1 MNTNKTNNMRKL
13 FSIAVLALTLAA
25 CTSDDES
32 ISQSTVDEGVKGI
45 PFSATI
51 SARHATRAITENND
65 VLETAWADNEQ
76 VALIHNNNVYVMSVT
91 ANNDGTATISGTI
104 EGSPK
109 DGDDVTIV
117 YPASAVDQTTL
128 KVKADLLAKQDG
140 TLATIAQSL
149 DLRQSSGA
157 KLKVAASSASLDG
170 TVTLENQVAI
180 VKFSLSDGTNAINA
194 TKFLIKDVNGN
205 VLTTVEPSAAA
216 SILYVAMS
224 PATTSAFLF
233 EAIVGSDTYSYA
245 VSAATLTAGMYY
257 QSPLTMK
264 LPATYRIFD
273 ALGAPT
279 DKVIPADAQTLTGAV
294 TLNNLAAGTY
304 VVEGTATYS
313 GNLKLAGDV
322 NLILLDGA
330 SLTVNGIILGG
341 ERTDDPFNYNLT
353 IYGQEL
359 GTGTL
364 TATGEYGVMVQ
375 NLTVHGGVI
384 TATGTDAIG
393 DGINT
398 SEKVTVYG
406 GEISVTGGLNGHGIL
421 AQDGFVLG
429 AGYTLYEGTAANSMT
444 EVTNPTNI
452 TQRYAAI
459 KCSAGGI
466 I

>member
-1 MNTNKTNNMRKL
+1 
-13 FSIAVLALTLAA
+13 
-25 CTSDDES
+25 
-32 ISQSTVDEGVKGI
+32 
-45 PFSATI
+45 
-51 SARHATRAITENND
+51 
-65 VLETAWADNEQ
+65 
-76 VALIHNNNVYVMSVT
+76 
-91 ANNDGTATISGTI
+91 
-104 EGSPK
+104 
-109 DGDDVTIV
+109 
-117 YPASAVDQTTL
+117 
-128 KVKADLLAKQDG
+128 
-140 TLATIAQSL
+140 
-149 DLRQSSGA
+149 
-157 KLKVAASSASLDG
+157 
-170 TVTLENQVAI
+170 
-180 VKFSLSDGTNAINA
+180 
-194 TKFLIKDVNGN
+194 
-205 VLTTVEPSAAA
+205 
-216 SILYVAMS
+216 
-224 PATTSAFLF
+224 
-233 EAIVGSDTYSYA
+233 
-245 VSAATLTAGMYY
+245 
-257 QSPLTMK
+257 MK

-330 SLTVNGIILGG
+330 SLTVSGMILGG
-341 ERTDDPFNYNLT
+341 DKPEDAYIYNLT